1 MIGWRNMKTV
11 NSTLEKFSLEGRT
24 ALVTGG
30 NRGLG
35 LAIAAALYDAGATLV
50 ITARDEAQLANAK
63 AGLLKRG
70 AGVVH
75 TISNEL
81 TDDASVTSLY
91 DSAHALVDSID
102 ILINNAGVNRRGP
115 AENLT
120 EDDWH
125 YVLQTDLTVPFL
137 VARTFARPMLQRGW
151 GRILNVGSIFG
162 QVAFGHR
169 VPYGAAK
176 AGIIHMSKVMAVEWA
191 TRGVTVN
198 ALCPGPFA
206 TEMNKVVMDD
216 PEQYQRFVGN
226 IPMARWGNLEE
237 IGAPALLLCSDAG
250 SFITGTTLTVDGG
263 WTAQ

>member
-1 MIGWRNMKTV
+1 MQ
-11 NSTLEKFSLEGRT
+11 KFSLVGKT

-35 LAIAAALYDAGATLV
+35 LAIAAALYDAGATVVL
-50 ITARDEAQLANAK
+50 TARDEVQLTAAK
-63 AGLLKRG
+63 TFLLERG
-70 AGVVH
+70 PGHVH
-75 TISNEL
+75 MISAEL
-81 TDDASVTSLY
+81 SDDASVTNLY
-91 DSAHALVDSID
+91 NAVHAHVDAID
-102 ILINNAGVNRRGP
+102 ILVNNAGVNRRGP

-120 EDDWH
+120 EEDWH

-137 VARTFARPMLQRGW
+137 VARTFARPMLLRGW
-151 GRILNVGSIFG
+151 GRILNIGSIFG

-176 AGIIHMSKVMAVEWA
+176 AGVIHMSKVMAVEWA
-191 TRGVTVN
+191 GRGVTVN

-206 TEMNKVVMDD
+206 TEMNKVVMAD
-216 PEQYQRFVGN
+216 PEQYQRFVNN
-226 IPMARWGNLEE
+226 IPIGRWGDLEE

>member
-1 MIGWRNMKTV
+1 MQ
-11 NSTLEKFSLEGRT
+11 KFSLRGKT

-35 LAIAAALYDAGATLV
+35 LAIAAALYDAGATVVL
-50 ITARDEAQLANAK
+50 TARDEVQLAAAKAQL
-63 AGLLKRG
+63 LERG
-70 AGVVH
+70 EGEVH
-75 TISNEL
+75 TISADL
-81 TDDASVTSLY
+81 SDDASVTDLY
-91 DSAHALVDSID
+91 NAVHTHVDAID
-102 ILINNAGVNRRGP
+102 ILVNNAGVNRRGP

-137 VARTFARPMLQRGW
+137 VARTFARPMLHRGW
-151 GRILNVGSIFG
+151 GRILNIGSIFG

-176 AGIIHMSKVMAVEWA
+176 AGVIHMSKVMAVEWA
-191 TRGVTVN
+191 GRGVTVN

-206 TEMNKVVMDD
+206 TEMNKVVMND
-216 PEQYQRFVGN
+216 PEQYQRFVNN
-226 IPMARWGNLEE
+226 IPIGRWGDLEE

>member
-1 MIGWRNMKTV
+1 MQ
-11 NSTLEKFSLEGRT
+11 KFSLRGKT

-35 LAIAAALYDAGATLV
+35 LAIAAALYDAGATVVL
-50 ITARDEAQLANAK
+50 TARDEVQLAAAK
-63 AGLLKRG
+63 TILLERG
-70 AGVVH
+70 PGDVH
-75 TISNEL
+75 TISAEL
-81 TDDASVTSLY
+81 SDDASVTNLY
-91 DSAHALVDSID
+91 NAVHAHVDAID
-102 ILINNAGVNRRGP
+102 ILVNNAGVNRRGP

-120 EDDWH
+120 EEDWH

-137 VARTFARPMLQRGW
+137 VARTFARPMLLRGW
-151 GRILNVGSIFG
+151 GRILNIGSIFG

-176 AGIIHMSKVMAVEWA
+176 AGVIHMSKVMAVEWA
-191 TRGVTVN
+191 GRGVTVN

-206 TEMNKVVMDD
+206 TEMNKVVMAD
-216 PEQYQRFVGN
+216 PEQYQRFVNN
-226 IPMARWGNLEE
+226 IPIGRWGDLEE

>member
-1 MIGWRNMKTV
+1 MQ
-11 NSTLEKFSLEGRT
+11 KFSLRGKT

-35 LAIAAALYDAGATLV
+35 LAIAAALYDAGATVVL
-50 ITARDEAQLANAK
+50 TARDEVQLAAAKAQL
-63 AGLLKRG
+63 LERG
-70 AGVVH
+70 EGQVH
-75 TISNEL
+75 TISANL
-81 TDDASVTSLY
+81 SDDASVTDLY
-91 DSAHALVDSID
+91 NAVHTHVDAID
-102 ILINNAGVNRRGP
+102 ILVNNAGVNRRGP
-115 AENLT
+115 AENLA

-137 VARTFARPMLQRGW
+137 VARTFARPMLHRGW
-151 GRILNVGSIFG
+151 GRILNIGSIFG

-176 AGIIHMSKVMAVEWA
+176 AGVIHMSKVMAVEWA
-191 TRGVTVN
+191 GRGVTVN

-206 TEMNKVVMDD
+206 TEMNKVVMND
-216 PEQYQRFVGN
+216 PEQYQRFVNN
-226 IPMARWGNLEE
+226 IPIGRWGDLEE

>member
-1 MIGWRNMKTV
+1 MQ
-11 NSTLEKFSLEGRT
+11 KFSLRGKT

-35 LAIAAALYDAGATLV
+35 LAIAAALYDAGATVVL
-50 ITARDEAQLANAK
+50 TARDEVQLAAAKAQL
-63 AGLLKRG
+63 LERG
-70 AGVVH
+70 EGQVH
-75 TISNEL
+75 TISADL
-81 TDDASVTSLY
+81 SDDASVKDLFNAVHT
-91 DSAHALVDSID
+91 HVDAID
-102 ILINNAGVNRRGP
+102 ILVNNAGVNRRGP

-120 EDDWH
+120 EDDWQ

-137 VARTFARPMLQRGW
+137 VARTFARPMLHRGW
-151 GRILNVGSIFG
+151 GRILNIGSIFG

-176 AGIIHMSKVMAVEWA
+176 AGVIHMSKVMAVEWA
-191 TRGVTVN
+191 GRGVTVN

-206 TEMNKVVMDD
+206 TEMNKVVMND
-216 PEQYQRFVGN
+216 PEQYQRFVNN
-226 IPMARWGNLEE
+226 IPIGRWGDLEE

>member
-1 MIGWRNMKTV
+1 MQ
-11 NSTLEKFSLEGRT
+11 KFSLRGKT

-35 LAIAAALYDAGATLV
+35 LAIAAALYDAGATVVL
-50 ITARDEAQLANAK
+50 TARDEVQLAAAK
-63 AGLLKRG
+63 AILFERG
-70 AGVVH
+70 PGDVH
-75 TISNEL
+75 TISAEL
-81 TDDASVTSLY
+81 SDDASVTNLY
-91 DSAHALVDSID
+91 NAVHAHVDAID
-102 ILINNAGVNRRGP
+102 ILVNNAGVNRRGP

-120 EDDWH
+120 EEDWH

-137 VARTFARPMLQRGW
+137 VARTFARPMLLRGW
-151 GRILNVGSIFG
+151 GRILNIGSIFG

-176 AGIIHMSKVMAVEWA
+176 AGVIHMSKVMAVEWA
-191 TRGVTVN
+191 GRGVTVN

-206 TEMNKVVMDD
+206 TEMNKVVMAD
-216 PEQYQRFVGN
+216 PEQYQRFVNN
-226 IPMARWGNLEE
+226 IPIGRWGDLEE

>member
-1 MIGWRNMKTV
+1 MQ
-11 NSTLEKFSLEGRT
+11 KFSLRGKT

-35 LAIAAALYDAGATLV
+35 LAIAAALYDAGATVVL
-50 ITARDEAQLANAK
+50 TARDEVQLAAAEAQL
-63 AGLLKRG
+63 LERG
-70 AGVVH
+70 EGQVH
-75 TISNEL
+75 TISANL
-81 TDDASVTSLY
+81 SDDASVTDLY
-91 DSAHALVDSID
+91 NAVHTHVDAID
-102 ILINNAGVNRRGP
+102 ILVNNAGVNRRGP

-137 VARTFARPMLQRGW
+137 VARTFARPMLHRGW
-151 GRILNVGSIFG
+151 GRILNIGSIFG

-176 AGIIHMSKVMAVEWA
+176 AGVIHMSKVMAVEWA
-191 TRGVTVN
+191 GRGVTVN

-206 TEMNKVVMDD
+206 TEMNKVVMND
-216 PEQYQRFVGN
+216 PEQYQRFVNN
-226 IPMARWGNLEE
+226 IPIGRWGDLEE

>member
-1 MIGWRNMKTV
+1 MQ
-11 NSTLEKFSLEGRT
+11 KFSLRGKT

-35 LAIAAALYDAGATLV
+35 LAIAAALYDAGATVVL
-50 ITARDEAQLANAK
+50 TARDEVQLAAAKAQL
-63 AGLLKRG
+63 LERG
-70 AGVVH
+70 DGKVH
-75 TISNEL
+75 TISANL
-81 TDDASVTSLY
+81 SDDASVTDLY
-91 DSAHALVDSID
+91 NAVHTHVDAID
-102 ILINNAGVNRRGP
+102 ILVNNAGVNRRGP

-137 VARTFARPMLQRGW
+137 VARTFARPMLHRGW
-151 GRILNVGSIFG
+151 GRILNIGSIFG

-176 AGIIHMSKVMAVEWA
+176 AGVIHMSKVMAVEWA
-191 TRGVTVN
+191 GRGVTVN

-206 TEMNKVVMDD
+206 TEMNKVVMND
-216 PEQYQRFVGN
+216 PEQYQRFVNN
-226 IPMARWGNLEE
+226 IPIGRWGDLEE

>member
-1 MIGWRNMKTV
+1 MQ
-11 NSTLEKFSLEGRT
+11 KFSLVGKT

-35 LAIAAALYDAGATLV
+35 LAIAAALYDAGATVVL
-50 ITARDEAQLANAK
+50 TARDEVQLTAAK
-63 AGLLKRG
+63 TILLERG
-70 AGVVH
+70 PGDVH
-75 TISNEL
+75 TISAEL
-81 TDDASVTSLY
+81 SDDASVTNLY
-91 DSAHALVDSID
+91 NAVHAHVEAID
-102 ILINNAGVNRRGP
+102 ILVNNAGVNRRGP

-120 EDDWH
+120 EEDWH

-137 VARTFARPMLQRGW
+137 VARTFARPMLLRGW
-151 GRILNVGSIFG
+151 GRILNIGSIFG

-176 AGIIHMSKVMAVEWA
+176 AGVIHMSKVMAVEWA
-191 TRGVTVN
+191 GRGVTVN

-206 TEMNKVVMDD
+206 TEMNKVVMAD
-216 PEQYQRFVGN
+216 PEQYQRFVNN
-226 IPMARWGNLEE
+226 IPIGRWGDLEE

>member
-1 MIGWRNMKTV
+1 MQ
-11 NSTLEKFSLEGRT
+11 KFSLRGKT

-35 LAIAAALYDAGATLV
+35 LAIAAALYDAGATVVL
-50 ITARDEAQLANAK
+50 TARDEVQLAAAKAQL
-63 AGLLKRG
+63 LERG
-70 AGVVH
+70 EGQVH
-75 TISNEL
+75 TISANL
-81 TDDASVTSLY
+81 SDDASVTDLY
-91 DSAHALVDSID
+91 NAVHTHVDAID
-102 ILINNAGVNRRGP
+102 ILVNNAGVNRRGP

-137 VARTFARPMLQRGW
+137 VARTFARPMLHRGW
-151 GRILNVGSIFG
+151 GRILNIGSIFG

-176 AGIIHMSKVMAVEWA
+176 AGVIHMSKVMAVEWA
-191 TRGVTVN
+191 GRGVTVN

-206 TEMNKVVMDD
+206 TEMNKVVMND
-216 PEQYQRFVGN
+216 PEQYQRFVNN
-226 IPMARWGNLEE
+226 IPIGRWGDLEE

>member
-1 MIGWRNMKTV
+1 MH
-11 NSTLEKFSLEGRT
+11 KFSLRGKT

-35 LAIAAALYDAGATLV
+35 LAIAAALYDAGATVVL
-50 ITARDEAQLANAK
+50 TARDEVQLAAAK
-63 AGLLKRG
+63 AQMLERG
-70 AGVVH
+70 AGQVY
-75 TISNEL
+75 TISAEL
-81 TDDASVTSLY
+81 SDDASVTDLY
-91 DSAHALVDSID
+91 NAVHTHVDAID
-102 ILINNAGVNRRGP
+102 ILVNNAGVNRRGP

-137 VARTFARPMLQRGW
+137 VARTFARPMLHRGW
-151 GRILNVGSIFG
+151 GRILNIGSIFG

-176 AGIIHMSKVMAVEWA
+176 AGVIHMSKVMAVEWA
-191 TRGVTVN
+191 GRGVTVN

-206 TEMNKVVMDD
+206 TEMNKVVMND
-216 PEQYQRFVGN
+216 PEQYQRFVNN
-226 IPMARWGNLEE
+226 IPIGRWGDLEE

>member
-1 MIGWRNMKTV
+1 
-11 NSTLEKFSLEGRT
+11 LLQ
-24 ALVTGG
+24 
-30 NRGLG
+30 RGPG
-35 LAIAAALYDAGATLV
+35 H
-50 ITARDEAQLANAK
+50 
-63 AGLLKRG
+63 
-70 AGVVH
+70 VH
-75 TISNEL
+75 TLSAEL
-81 TDDASVTSLY
+81 SDDASVTNLY
-91 DSAHALVDSID
+91 NAVHAHVDAID
-102 ILINNAGVNRRGP
+102 ILVNNAGVNRRGP

-125 YVLQTDLTVPFL
+125 YVIQTDLTVPFL
-137 VARTFARPMLQRGW
+137 VARTFVRPMLHREW
-151 GRILNVGSIFG
+151 GRILNIGSIFG

-191 TRGVTVN
+191 GRGITVN

-206 TEMNKVVMDD
+206 TEMNKVVMAD
-216 PEQYQRFVGN
+216 PEQYQRFVNN
-226 IPMARWGNLEE
+226 IPIGRWGDLEE

>member
-1 MIGWRNMKTV
+1 MQ
-11 NSTLEKFSLEGRT
+11 KFSLRGKT

-35 LAIAAALYDAGATLV
+35 LAIAAALYDAGATVVL
-50 ITARDEAQLANAK
+50 TARDEVQLAAAK
-63 AGLLKRG
+63 TILLERG
-70 AGVVH
+70 PGDVH
-75 TISNEL
+75 TISAEL
-81 TDDASVTSLY
+81 SDDASVTNLY
-91 DSAHALVDSID
+91 TAVHAHVDAID
-102 ILINNAGVNRRGP
+102 ILVNNAGVNRRGP

-120 EDDWH
+120 EEDWH

-137 VARTFARPMLQRGW
+137 VARTFARPMLLRGW
-151 GRILNVGSIFG
+151 GRILNIGSIFG

-176 AGIIHMSKVMAVEWA
+176 AGVIHMSKVMAVEWA
-191 TRGVTVN
+191 GRGVTVN

-206 TEMNKVVMDD
+206 TEMNKVVMAD
-216 PEQYQRFVGN
+216 PEQYQRFVNN
-226 IPMARWGNLEE
+226 IPIGRWGDLEE

>member
-1 MIGWRNMKTV
+1 MQ
-11 NSTLEKFSLEGRT
+11 KFSLVGKT

-35 LAIAAALYDAGATLV
+35 LAIAAALYDAGATVVL
-50 ITARDEAQLANAK
+50 TARDEVQLTAAK
-63 AGLLKRG
+63 TILLERG
-70 AGVVH
+70 PGDVH
-75 TISNEL
+75 TISAEL
-81 TDDASVTSLY
+81 SDDASVTNLY
-91 DSAHALVDSID
+91 NAVHAHVDAID
-102 ILINNAGVNRRGP
+102 ILVNNAGVNRRGP

-120 EDDWH
+120 EEDWH

-137 VARTFARPMLQRGW
+137 VARTFARPMLLRGW
-151 GRILNVGSIFG
+151 GRILNIGSIFG

-176 AGIIHMSKVMAVEWA
+176 AGVIHMSKVMAVEWA
-191 TRGVTVN
+191 GRGVTVN

-206 TEMNKVVMDD
+206 TEMNKVVMAD
-216 PEQYQRFVGN
+216 PEQYQRFVNN
-226 IPMARWGNLEE
+226 IPIGRWGDLEE

>member
-1 MIGWRNMKTV
+1 MRIV
-11 NSTLEKFSLEGRT
+11 NATFQKFSLAGRT

-35 LAIAAALYDAGATLV
+35 LAIAAALYDAGATVV
-50 ITARDEAQLANAK
+50 ITARDEVQLATAQSE
-63 AGLLKRG
+63 LLSRG
-70 AGVVH
+70 YGSVHIIQGDLSDDRSVTKLFDDVHGVV
-75 TISNEL
+75 EG
-81 TDDASVTSLY
+81 
-91 DSAHALVDSID
+91 ID
-102 ILINNAGVNRRGP
+102 ILVNNAGVNRRGP

-176 AGIIHMSKVMAVEWA
+176 AGVIHMSKVMAVEWA
-191 TRGVTVN
+191 ARGVTVN

-216 PEQYQRFVGN
+216 PEQYRRFVSN
-226 IPMARWGNLEE
+226 IPLGRWGNLEE

-263 WTAQ
+263 WIAQ

>member
-1 MIGWRNMKTV
+1 MQ
-11 NSTLEKFSLEGRT
+11 KFSLRGKT

-35 LAIAAALYDAGATLV
+35 LAIAAALYDAGGTVVL
-50 ITARDEAQLANAK
+50 TARDEVQLAAAKAQL
-63 AGLLKRG
+63 LERG
-70 AGVVH
+70 EGQVH
-75 TISNEL
+75 TISANL
-81 TDDASVTSLY
+81 SDDASVTDLY
-91 DSAHALVDSID
+91 NAVHTHVDAID
-102 ILINNAGVNRRGP
+102 ILVNNAGVNRRGP

-137 VARTFARPMLQRGW
+137 VARTFARPMLHRGW
-151 GRILNVGSIFG
+151 GRILNIGSIFG

-176 AGIIHMSKVMAVEWA
+176 AGVIHMSKVMAVEWA
-191 TRGVTVN
+191 GRGVTVN

-206 TEMNKVVMDD
+206 TEMNKVVMND
-216 PEQYQRFVGN
+216 PEQYQRFVNN
-226 IPMARWGNLEE
+226 IPIGRWGDLEE

>member
-1 MIGWRNMKTV
+1 MQ
-11 NSTLEKFSLEGRT
+11 KFSLRGKT

-35 LAIAAALYDAGATLV
+35 LAIAAALYDAGATVVL
-50 ITARDEAQLANAK
+50 TARDEVQLAAAKAQL
-63 AGLLKRG
+63 LERG
-70 AGVVH
+70 EGHVH
-75 TISNEL
+75 TITANLS
-81 TDDASVTSLY
+81 DDASVTDLY
-91 DSAHALVDSID
+91 NAVHTHVDAID
-102 ILINNAGVNRRGP
+102 ILVNNAGVNRRGP

-137 VARTFARPMLQRGW
+137 VARTFARPMLHRGW
-151 GRILNVGSIFG
+151 GRILNIGSIFG

-176 AGIIHMSKVMAVEWA
+176 AGVIHMSKVMAVEWA
-191 TRGVTVN
+191 GRGVTVN

-206 TEMNKVVMDD
+206 TEMNKVVMND
-216 PEQYQRFVGN
+216 PEQYQRFVNN
-226 IPMARWGNLEE
+226 IPIGRWGDLEE

>member
-1 MIGWRNMKTV
+1 MQ
-11 NSTLEKFSLEGRT
+11 KFSLRGKT

-35 LAIAAALYDAGATLV
+35 LAIAAALYDAGATVVL
-50 ITARDEAQLANAK
+50 TARDEVQLAAAK
-63 AGLLKRG
+63 AHLLERG
-70 AGVVH
+70 EGQLH
-75 TISNEL
+75 TISANL
-81 TDDASVTSLY
+81 SDDASVTNLY
-91 DSAHALVDSID
+91 NAVHAHVDAID
-102 ILINNAGVNRRGP
+102 ILVNNAGVNRRGP

-120 EDDWH
+120 EEDWH

-137 VARTFARPMLQRGW
+137 VARTFARPMLLRGW
-151 GRILNVGSIFG
+151 GRILNIGSIFG

-176 AGIIHMSKVMAVEWA
+176 AGAIHMSKVMAVEWA
-191 TRGVTVN
+191 GRGVTVN

-206 TEMNKVVMDD
+206 TEMNKVVMAD
-216 PEQYQRFVGN
+216 PEQYQRFVNN
-226 IPMARWGNLEE
+226 IPIGRWGDLEE

>member
-1 MIGWRNMKTV
+1 MQ
-11 NSTLEKFSLEGRT
+11 KFSLVGKT

-35 LAIAAALYDAGATLV
+35 LAIAAALYDAGATVVL
-50 ITARDEAQLANAK
+50 TARDEVQLTAAK
-63 AGLLKRG
+63 TFLLERG
-70 AGVVH
+70 PGHVH
-75 TISNEL
+75 TISAEL
-81 TDDASVTSLY
+81 SDDASVTNLY
-91 DSAHALVDSID
+91 NAVHAHVDAID
-102 ILINNAGVNRRGP
+102 ILVNNAGVNRRGP

-120 EDDWH
+120 EEDWH

-137 VARTFARPMLQRGW
+137 VARTFARPMLLRGW
-151 GRILNVGSIFG
+151 GRILNIGSIFG

-169 VPYGAAK
+169 APYGAAK
-176 AGIIHMSKVMAVEWA
+176 AGVIHMSKVMAVEWA
-191 TRGVTVN
+191 GRGVTVN

-206 TEMNKVVMDD
+206 TEMNKVVMAD
-216 PEQYQRFVGN
+216 PEQYQRFVNN
-226 IPMARWGNLEE
+226 IPIGRWGDLEE

>member
-1 MIGWRNMKTV
+1 MQ
-11 NSTLEKFSLEGRT
+11 KFSLRGKT

-35 LAIAAALYDAGATLV
+35 LAIAAALYDAGATVVL
-50 ITARDEAQLANAK
+50 TARDEVQLATAK
-63 AGLLKRG
+63 AQMLERG
-70 AGVVH
+70 AGQVY
-75 TISNEL
+75 TISAEL
-81 TDDASVTSLY
+81 SDDASVTELY
-91 DSAHALVDSID
+91 NAVHIHVDAID
-102 ILINNAGVNRRGP
+102 ILVNNAGVNRRGP

-137 VARTFARPMLQRGW
+137 VARTFARPMLRRGW
-151 GRILNVGSIFG
+151 GRILNIGSIFG

-176 AGIIHMSKVMAVEWA
+176 AGVIHMSKVMAVEWA
-191 TRGVTVN
+191 GRGVTVN

-206 TEMNKVVMDD
+206 TEMNKVVMND
-216 PEQYQRFVGN
+216 PEQYQRFVNN
-226 IPMARWGNLEE
+226 IPIGRWGDLEE

>member
-1 MIGWRNMKTV
+1 MQ
-11 NSTLEKFSLEGRT
+11 KFSLRGKT

-35 LAIAAALYDAGATLV
+35 LAIAAALYDAGATVVL
-50 ITARDEAQLANAK
+50 TARDEVQLAAAEAQL
-63 AGLLKRG
+63 LERG
-70 AGVVH
+70 EGQVH
-75 TISNEL
+75 TISADL
-81 TDDASVTSLY
+81 SDDASVTDLY
-91 DSAHALVDSID
+91 NSVHTHAESVD
-102 ILINNAGVNRRGP
+102 ILVNNAGVNRRGP

-137 VARTFARPMLQRGW
+137 VARTFARPMLHRGW
-151 GRILNVGSIFG
+151 GRILNIGSIFG

-176 AGIIHMSKVMAVEWA
+176 AGVIHMSKVMAVEWA
-191 TRGVTVN
+191 GRGVTVN

-206 TEMNKVVMDD
+206 TEMNKVVMND
-216 PEQYQRFVGN
+216 PEQYQRFVNN
-226 IPMARWGNLEE
+226 IPIGRWGDLEE

>member
-1 MIGWRNMKTV
+1 MQ
-11 NSTLEKFSLEGRT
+11 KFSLVGKT

-35 LAIAAALYDAGATLV
+35 LAIAAALYDAGATVVLN
-50 ITARDEAQLANAK
+50 ARDEVQLTAAK
-63 AGLLKRG
+63 TILLERG
-70 AGVVH
+70 PGDVH
-75 TISNEL
+75 TISAEL
-81 TDDASVTSLY
+81 SDDASVTNLY
-91 DSAHALVDSID
+91 NAVHAHVDAID
-102 ILINNAGVNRRGP
+102 ILVNNAGVNRRGP

-120 EDDWH
+120 EEDWH

-137 VARTFARPMLQRGW
+137 VARTFARPMLLRGW
-151 GRILNVGSIFG
+151 GRILNIGSIFG

-176 AGIIHMSKVMAVEWA
+176 AGVIHMSKVMAVEWA
-191 TRGVTVN
+191 GRGVTVN

-206 TEMNKVVMDD
+206 TEMNKVVMAD
-216 PEQYQRFVGN
+216 PEQYQRFVNN
-226 IPMARWGNLEE
+226 IPIGRWGDLEE

>member
-1 MIGWRNMKTV
+1 MQ
-11 NSTLEKFSLEGRT
+11 KFSLRGKT

-35 LAIAAALYDAGATLV
+35 LAIAAGLYDAGATVVL
-50 ITARDEAQLANAK
+50 TARDEVQLVAAKAQLL
-63 AGLLKRG
+63 GRG
-70 AGVVH
+70 AGQVH
-75 TISNEL
+75 TISAEL
-81 TDDASVTSLY
+81 SDDASVTNLY
-91 DSAHALVDSID
+91 NAVHAHVDAID
-102 ILINNAGVNRRGP
+102 ILVNNAGVNRRGP

-120 EDDWH
+120 EEDWH

-137 VARTFARPMLQRGW
+137 VARTFARPMLHRGW
-151 GRILNVGSIFG
+151 GRILNIGSIFG

-176 AGIIHMSKVMAVEWA
+176 AGVIHMSKVMAVEWA
-191 TRGVTVN
+191 GRGVTVN

-206 TEMNKVVMDD
+206 TEMNKVVMAD
-216 PEQYQRFVGN
+216 PEQYQRFVNN
-226 IPMARWGNLEE
+226 IPIGRWGDLEE
-237 IGAPALLLCSDAG
+237 IGAPALLLCSEAG

>member
-1 MIGWRNMKTV
+1 MQ
-11 NSTLEKFSLEGRT
+11 KFSLRGKT

-35 LAIAAALYDAGATLV
+35 LAIAAALYDAGATVVL
-50 ITARDEAQLANAK
+50 TARDEVQLAAAK
-63 AGLLKRG
+63 AILLERG
-70 AGVVH
+70 PGDVH
-75 TISNEL
+75 TISAEL
-81 TDDASVTSLY
+81 SDDASVTNLY
-91 DSAHALVDSID
+91 NAVHAHVDAID
-102 ILINNAGVNRRGP
+102 ILVNNAGVNRRGP

-120 EDDWH
+120 EEDWH

-137 VARTFARPMLQRGW
+137 VARTFARPMLLRGW
-151 GRILNVGSIFG
+151 GRILNIGSIFG

-176 AGIIHMSKVMAVEWA
+176 AGVIHMSKVMAVEWA
-191 TRGVTVN
+191 GRGVTVN

-206 TEMNKVVMDD
+206 TEMNKVVMSD
-216 PEQYQRFVGN
+216 PEQYQRFVNN
-226 IPMARWGNLEE
+226 IPIGRWGDLEE

>member
-1 MIGWRNMKTV
+1 MQ
-11 NSTLEKFSLEGRT
+11 KFSLRGKT

-35 LAIAAALYDAGATLV
+35 LAIAAALYDAGATVVL
-50 ITARDEAQLANAK
+50 TARDEVQLAAAKAQL
-63 AGLLKRG
+63 LERG
-70 AGVVH
+70 EGQVH
-75 TISNEL
+75 TISAEL
-81 TDDASVTSLY
+81 SDDASVTNLY
-91 DSAHALVDSID
+91 NAVHAHVDAID
-102 ILINNAGVNRRGP
+102 ILVNNAGVNRRGP

-120 EDDWH
+120 EEDWH

-137 VARTFARPMLQRGW
+137 VARTFARPMLHRGW
-151 GRILNVGSIFG
+151 GRILNIGSIFG

-176 AGIIHMSKVMAVEWA
+176 AGVIHMSKVMAVEWA
-191 TRGVTVN
+191 GRGVTVN

-206 TEMNKVVMDD
+206 TEMNKVVMND
-216 PEQYQRFVGN
+216 PEQYQRFVNN
-226 IPMARWGNLEE
+226 IPIGRWGDLEE

>member
-1 MIGWRNMKTV
+1 MNATW
-11 NSTLEKFSLEGRT
+11 EKFSLKGKT

-35 LAIAAALYDAGATLV
+35 LAIAAALYDAGAVVVL
-50 ITARDEAQLANAK
+50 TARDEKQLSFAK
-63 AGLLKRG
+63 TDLLSRG
-70 AGVVH
+70 PGTVH
-75 TISNEL
+75 TISADL
-81 TDDASVTSLY
+81 SDDASVTRLY
-91 DSAHALVDSID
+91 ESVHDLVQGID
-102 ILINNAGVNRRGP
+102 ILVNNAGVNRRGP

-151 GRILNVGSIFG
+151 GRILNIGSIFG
-162 QVAFGHR
+162 QVAFGLR
-169 VPYGAAK
+169 VPYGSAK

-191 TRGVTVN
+191 SRGVTVN

-226 IPMARWGNLEE
+226 IPLGRWGNLDE

>member
-1 MIGWRNMKTV
+1 MQ
-11 NSTLEKFSLEGRT
+11 KFSLIGKT

-35 LAIAAALYDAGATLV
+35 LAIAAALYDAGATVVL
-50 ITARDEAQLANAK
+50 TARDEAQLAAAK
-63 AGLLKRG
+63 ASLLDRG
-70 AGVVH
+70 AGHVH
-75 TISNEL
+75 TISAEL
-81 TDDASVTSLY
+81 SDDASVTKLY
-91 DSAHALVDSID
+91 TTVHSHVDAID
-102 ILINNAGVNRRGP
+102 ILVNNAGVNRRGP

-120 EDDWH
+120 EEDWH

-137 VARTFARPMLQRGW
+137 VARTFARPMLLRGW
-151 GRILNVGSIFG
+151 GRILNIGSIFG

-176 AGIIHMSKVMAVEWA
+176 AGVIHMSKVMAVEWA
-191 TRGVTVN
+191 GRGVTVN

-206 TEMNKVVMDD
+206 TEMNKVVMAD
-216 PEQYQRFVGN
+216 PEQYQRFVNN
-226 IPMARWGNLEE
+226 IPIGRWGDLDE

>member
-1 MIGWRNMKTV
+1 M
-11 NSTLEKFSLEGRT
+11 
-24 ALVTGG
+24 
-30 NRGLG
+30 
-35 LAIAAALYDAGATLV
+35 D
-50 ITARDEAQLANAK
+50 
-63 AGLLKRG
+63 
-70 AGVVH
+70 
-75 TISNEL
+75 
-81 TDDASVTSLY
+81 SV
-91 DSAHALVDSID
+91 D
-102 ILINNAGVNRRGP
+102 ILVNNAGVNRRGP

-137 VARTFARPMLQRGW
+137 VARTFARPMLHRGW
-151 GRILNVGSIFG
+151 GRILNIGSIFG

-176 AGIIHMSKVMAVEWA
+176 AGVIHMSKVMAVEWA
-191 TRGVTVN
+191 GRGVTVN

-206 TEMNKVVMDD
+206 TEMNKVVMND
-216 PEQYQRFVGN
+216 PEQYQRFVNN
-226 IPMARWGNLEE
+226 IPIGRWGDLEE

>member
-1 MIGWRNMKTV
+1 MQ
-11 NSTLEKFSLEGRT
+11 KFSLRGKT

-35 LAIAAALYDAGATLV
+35 LAIAAALYDAGATVVL
-50 ITARDEAQLANAK
+50 TARDEVQLAAAKAQL
-63 AGLLKRG
+63 LERG
-70 AGVVH
+70 EGQVH
-75 TISNEL
+75 TISANL
-81 TDDASVTSLY
+81 SDDASVTDLY
-91 DSAHALVDSID
+91 NAVHTHVDAID
-102 ILINNAGVNRRGP
+102 ILVNNAGVNRRGP

-137 VARTFARPMLQRGW
+137 VARTFARPMLHRGW
-151 GRILNVGSIFG
+151 GRILNIGSIFG

-176 AGIIHMSKVMAVEWA
+176 AGVIHMSKVMAVEWA
-191 TRGVTVN
+191 GRGVTVN

-206 TEMNKVVMDD
+206 TEMNKFVMND
-216 PEQYQRFVGN
+216 PEQYQRFVNN
-226 IPMARWGNLEE
+226 IPIGRWGDLEE

>member
-1 MIGWRNMKTV
+1 MKTV
-11 NSTLEKFSLEGRT
+11 NSTMQKFSLEGKT
-24 ALVTGG
+24 ALITGG

-35 LAIAAALYDAGATLV
+35 LAIAAALYDAGASLV
-50 ITARDEAQLANAK
+50 ITARDEVQLAKAK
-63 AGLLKRG
+63 ADLLARG
-70 AGVVH
+70 SGCVH
-75 TISNEL
+75 TVSAEL
-81 TDDASVTSLY
+81 TDDASVTQLF
-91 DSAHALVDSID
+91 DSVHALVDGID

-120 EDDWH
+120 EEDWH

-137 VARTFARPMLQRGW
+137 VARTFARPMLHRGW

-176 AGIIHMSKVMAVEWA
+176 AGVIHMSKVMAVEWA
-191 TRGVTVN
+191 ARGVTVN

-216 PEQYQRFVGN
+216 PEQYKRFVSN
-226 IPMARWGNLEE
+226 IPLGRWGNLEE

>member
-1 MIGWRNMKTV
+1 MQ
-11 NSTLEKFSLEGRT
+11 KFSLRGKT

-35 LAIAAALYDAGATLV
+35 LAIAAALYDAGATVVL
-50 ITARDEAQLANAK
+50 TARDEVQLAAAK
-63 AGLLKRG
+63 AHLLERG
-70 AGVVH
+70 EGQLH
-75 TISNEL
+75 TISANL
-81 TDDASVTSLY
+81 SDDASVTNLY
-91 DSAHALVDSID
+91 NAVHAHVDAID
-102 ILINNAGVNRRGP
+102 ILVNNAGVNRRGP

-120 EDDWH
+120 EEDWH

-137 VARTFARPMLQRGW
+137 VARTFARPMLLRGW
-151 GRILNVGSIFG
+151 GRILNIGSIFG

-176 AGIIHMSKVMAVEWA
+176 AGVIHMSKVMAVEWA
-191 TRGVTVN
+191 GRGVTVN

-206 TEMNKVVMDD
+206 TEMNKVVMAD
-216 PEQYQRFVGN
+216 PEQYQRFVNN
-226 IPMARWGNLEE
+226 IPIGRWGDLEE

>member
-1 MIGWRNMKTV
+1 MQ
-11 NSTLEKFSLEGRT
+11 KFSLVGKT

-35 LAIAAALYDAGATLV
+35 LAIAAALYDAGATVVL
-50 ITARDEAQLANAK
+50 TARDEVQLTAAK
-63 AGLLKRG
+63 TILLERG
-70 AGVVH
+70 PGDVH
-75 TISNEL
+75 TISAEL
-81 TDDASVTSLY
+81 SDDASVTNLY
-91 DSAHALVDSID
+91 NAVHAHVDAID
-102 ILINNAGVNRRGP
+102 ILVNNAGVNRRGP

-120 EDDWH
+120 EEDWH

-137 VARTFARPMLQRGW
+137 VARTFARPMLLRGW
-151 GRILNVGSIFG
+151 GRILNIGSIFG

-176 AGIIHMSKVMAVEWA
+176 AGVIHMSKVMAVEWA
-191 TRGVTVN
+191 GRGVTVN

-206 TEMNKVVMDD
+206 TEMNKVVMAD
-216 PEQYQRFVGN
+216 PEQYQRFVNN
-226 IPMARWGNLEE
+226 IPIGRWGDLEE

-250 SFITGTTLTVDGG
+250 SFVTGTTLTVDGG

>member
-1 MIGWRNMKTV
+1 MQ
-11 NSTLEKFSLEGRT
+11 KFSLRGKT

-35 LAIAAALYDAGATLV
+35 LAIAAALYDAGATVVL
-50 ITARDEAQLANAK
+50 TARNEVQLAAAK
-63 AGLLKRG
+63 AILLERG
-70 AGVVH
+70 PGDVH
-75 TISNEL
+75 TISAEL
-81 TDDASVTSLY
+81 SDDASVSKLY
-91 DSAHALVDSID
+91 NAVHAHVDAID
-102 ILINNAGVNRRGP
+102 ILVNNAGVNRRGP

-120 EDDWH
+120 EEDWH

-137 VARTFARPMLQRGW
+137 VARTFARPMLLRGW
-151 GRILNVGSIFG
+151 GRILNIGSIFG

-176 AGIIHMSKVMAVEWA
+176 AGVIHMSKVMAVEWA
-191 TRGVTVN
+191 GRGVTVN

-206 TEMNKVVMDD
+206 TEMNKVVMAD
-216 PEQYQRFVGN
+216 PEQYQRFVNN
-226 IPMARWGNLEE
+226 IPIGRWGDLEE
-237 IGAPALLLCSDAG
+237 IGAPALLLCSEAG

>member
-1 MIGWRNMKTV
+1 MQ
-11 NSTLEKFSLEGRT
+11 KFSLRGKT

-35 LAIAAALYDAGATLV
+35 LAIAAALYDAGATVVL
-50 ITARDEAQLANAK
+50 TARNEVQLAAAK
-63 AGLLKRG
+63 AILLERG
-70 AGVVH
+70 PGDVH
-75 TISNEL
+75 TISAEL
-81 TDDASVTSLY
+81 SDDASVTNLY
-91 DSAHALVDSID
+91 NAVHAHVDAID
-102 ILINNAGVNRRGP
+102 ILVNNAGVNRRGP

-120 EDDWH
+120 EEDWH

-137 VARTFARPMLQRGW
+137 VARTFARPMLLRGW
-151 GRILNVGSIFG
+151 GRILNIGSIFG

-176 AGIIHMSKVMAVEWA
+176 AGVIHMSKVMAVEWA
-191 TRGVTVN
+191 GRGVTVN

-206 TEMNKVVMDD
+206 TEMNKVVMAD
-216 PEQYQRFVGN
+216 PEQYQRFVNN
-226 IPMARWGNLEE
+226 IPIGRWGDLEE

>member
-1 MIGWRNMKTV
+1 MQ
-11 NSTLEKFSLEGRT
+11 KFSLVGKT

-35 LAIAAALYDAGATLV
+35 LAIAAALYDAGATVVL
-50 ITARDEAQLANAK
+50 TARDEVQLTAAK
-63 AGLLKRG
+63 TILLERG
-70 AGVVH
+70 PGDVH
-75 TISNEL
+75 TISAEL
-81 TDDASVTSLY
+81 SDDASVTNLY
-91 DSAHALVDSID
+91 NAVHAHVDAID
-102 ILINNAGVNRRGP
+102 ILVNNAGVNRRGP

-120 EDDWH
+120 EEDWH

-137 VARTFARPMLQRGW
+137 VARTFARPMLLRGW
-151 GRILNVGSIFG
+151 GRILNIGSIFG
-162 QVAFGHR
+162 QVACGHR

-176 AGIIHMSKVMAVEWA
+176 AGVIHMSKVMAVEWA
-191 TRGVTVN
+191 GRGVTVN

-206 TEMNKVVMDD
+206 TEMNKVVMAD
-216 PEQYQRFVGN
+216 PEQYQRFVNN
-226 IPMARWGNLEE
+226 IPIGRWGDLEE